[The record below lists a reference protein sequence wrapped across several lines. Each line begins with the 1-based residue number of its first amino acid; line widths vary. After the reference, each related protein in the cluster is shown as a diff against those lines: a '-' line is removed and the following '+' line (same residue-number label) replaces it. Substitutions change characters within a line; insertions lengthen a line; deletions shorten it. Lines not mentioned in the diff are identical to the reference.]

1 MPSESLGT
9 REMVGRREQLEDC
22 LVQESPRERRKEKWE
37 EGHCGNLCQPGSAE
51 ARSLPAVAPP
61 KKTKQKT
68 RCSLALPSHWPF
80 GCCPGSAAFSLL
92 VGGQTCPVPLC
103 ILIQCNKH
111 SPACVR
117 LCAGRFGVSKAQS
130 LPSGCSQ
137 MKKRVCAIEDAHL
150 DCGHCP

>member
-61 KKTKQKT
+61 QKNKTKNQVLT
-68 RCSLALPSHWPF
+68 GPAFPLAIWMLSGVCGFLSSGWWADVPCASLHLNPMQQ
-80 GCCPGSAAFSLL
+80 AFSSLCPAL
-92 VGGQTCPVPLC
+92 CWEIWGEQSPVPALRVLADEEKGLC
-103 ILIQCNKH
+103 H
-111 SPACVR
+111 
-117 LCAGRFGVSKAQS
+117 
-130 LPSGCSQ
+130 
-137 MKKRVCAIEDAHL
+137 
-150 DCGHCP
+150 